1 MFEEIPYKCSYCKHF
16 INFYSL
22 ENGFLSKS
30 NVGKCNFC
38 RSVEEMID
46 CNKYEEKKKEDV
58 NLISV
63 IKNELN
69 YMKTKI
75 NYLLS
80 ILDDINK

>member
-1 MFEEIPYKCSYCKHF
+1 
-16 INFYSL
+16 
-22 ENGFLSKS
+22 
-30 NVGKCNFC
+30 
-38 RSVEEMID
+38 MID